1 MALRATTR
9 LGLVFLLWFGA
20 TALNPTSL
28 GAQQP
33 GIVELRRLVNERET
47 EIARLEVRLRSLEQ
61 RGDSLSTA
69 KREAEPGSA
78 RFVAISNQILES
90 SQQITNVTRQLR
102 VLYEQVRDL
111 KTQLFLAYNEQIP
124 IVQQEIDAV
133 TNRGPTDAT
142 DRELRRL
149 VALLEEYVRAREALT
164 AEIEE
169 VGEDLFLPRLAL
181 DPRDGPAQLRVK
193 EAIARDAVDKIDTR
207 VAAIEDQINKTLQK
221 QRDLEEF
228 QRIKD
233 DIERDGQASPRGSVI
248 EAILSDRGVGGPTG
262 PGGVFV
268 EDPDAR
274 LRALQQRRF
283 DLVQRRE
290 DYANKAE
297 QFAERRAAFYR

>member
-1 MALRATTR
+1 MVSRATTR
-9 LGLVFLLWFGA
+9 LGLVFLVWFGA
-20 TALNPTSL
+20 AALSPTSVS
-28 GAQQP
+28 AQQP
-33 GIVELRRLVNERET
+33 GIVELQRLVDERET

-69 KREAEPGSA
+69 KREAVPGSA
-78 RFVAISNQILES
+78 RFVSISNQILES

-124 IVQQEIDAV
+124 IVQQEIDVV
-133 TNRGPTDAT
+133 TSREPTDET

-149 VALLEEYVRAREALT
+149 VALLEDYVRARETLT
-164 AEIEE
+164 TEIEE
-169 VGEDLFLPRLAL
+169 VEEDLFLPRLAL

-193 EAIARDAVDKIDTR
+193 EAIARDAVDKIDER
-207 VAAIEDQINKTLQK
+207 IAAIEDQINKTLRK

-233 DIERDGQASPRGSVI
+233 DIERDGQASPAGSVI
-248 EAILSDRGVGGPTG
+248 ERILSDRGVGGRTG
-262 PGGVFV
+262 PGDVF

-274 LRALQQRRF
+274 LNALRRRRF

-290 DYANKAE
+290 DYSNKAE
-297 QFAERRAAFYR
+297 QFAERSRRSHL

>member
-1 MALRATTR
+1 MDSRATTR
-9 LGLVFLLWFGA
+9 LGLVFLVWFGA
-20 TALNPTSL
+20 AALIPASV

-33 GIVELRRLVNERET
+33 GIVELQRLVDERET

-78 RFVAISNQILES
+78 RFVLISNQILES
-90 SQQITNVTRQLR
+90 SQQITSVTRQLR
-102 VLYEQVRDL
+102 VLYGQVRDL

-124 IVQQEIDAV
+124 IIQQEIDAV
-133 TNRGPTDAT
+133 TSREPTDET

-149 VALLEEYVRAREALT
+149 VALLEEYVRARETLAT
-164 AEIEE
+164 EIEE
-169 VGEDLFLPRLAL
+169 VEEDLFLPRLAL

-193 EAIARDAVDKIDTR
+193 EAIARDAVDKIDKR
-207 VAAIEDQINKTLQK
+207 IAAIEDQINKTLQK
-221 QRDLEEF
+221 RRDLEEF

-233 DIERDGQASPRGSVI
+233 DIERDAQASPAGSVI
-248 EAILSDRGVGGPTG
+248 EAILSDRGVGGRAG
-262 PGGVFV
+262 PGDVF

-274 LRALQQRRF
+274 LNALQRRRF

-290 DYANKAE
+290 DYTNKAE

>member
-1 MALRATTR
+1 MVSRATTR
-9 LGLVFLLWFGA
+9 LALVLFVWFSA
-20 TALNPTSL
+20 IALSSTSL
-28 GAQQP
+28 SAQGP
-33 GIVELRRLVNERET
+33 GIVELRRLIDGRET
-47 EIARLEVRLRSLEQ
+47 EIARLDVRLRSLEQ

-69 KREAEPGSA
+69 KRAAEPGSA
-78 RFVAISNQILES
+78 RFVSISNQILES
-90 SQQITNVTRQLR
+90 SEQITNVTRQLR

-133 TNRGPTDAT
+133 TSREPAAENDG
-142 DRELRRL
+142 ELRRL
-149 VALLEEYVRAREALT
+149 VALLENYVRARETLT
-164 AEIEE
+164 TEIEE
-169 VGEDLFLPRLAL
+169 VEEDLFLPRLAL

-193 EAIARDAVDKIDTR
+193 EAIARDAVDKIDER
-207 VAAIEDQINKTLQK
+207 IAAIEDQINKTLQK

-233 DIERDGQASPRGSVI
+233 DIERDGQAALGGSVI
-248 EAILSDRGVGGPTG
+248 EAILSDRGVGGRTG
-262 PGGVFV
+262 PGDVF

-274 LRALQQRRF
+274 LSALQRRRF
-283 DLVQRRE
+283 DLLQRRD

>member
-1 MALRATTR
+1 MDSRATTR
-9 LGLVFLLWFGA
+9 LGLLFLVWFGA
-20 TALNPTSL
+20 AALIPAGVS
-28 GAQQP
+28 AQQP
-33 GIVELRRLVNERET
+33 GIVQLQQLVDERET

-69 KREAEPGSA
+69 KREAESGSA
-78 RFVAISNQILES
+78 RFVSISNQILES

-102 VLYEQVRDL
+102 VLYGQVRDL

-133 TNRGPTDAT
+133 TSREPTDAT

-149 VALLEEYVRAREALT
+149 VALLEDYVRARERLT
-164 AEIEE
+164 TEIEE
-169 VGEDLFLPRLAL
+169 VEEDLFLPRLAL

-193 EAIARDAVDKIDTR
+193 EAIARDAVDKIDKR
-207 VAAIEDQINKTLQK
+207 IAAIEDQINKTLQK
-221 QRDLEEF
+221 RRDLEEF

-233 DIERDGQASPRGSVI
+233 DIERDAQASPAGSVI
-248 EAILSDRGVGGPTG
+248 EAILSDRGVGGRTG
-262 PGGVFV
+262 PGDMF

-274 LRALQQRRF
+274 LNALQRRRF

-290 DYANKAE
+290 DYTNKAE

>member
-9 LGLVFLLWFGA
+9 LGLVFLVWFGA
-20 TALNPTSL
+20 AALIPTSV

-33 GIVELRRLVNERET
+33 GIVELRRLVDERET

-61 RGDSLSTA
+61 RGDSLSAA

-78 RFVAISNQILES
+78 RFVSISNQILES

-124 IVQQEIDAV
+124 VIQQEIDAV
-133 TNRGPTDAT
+133 TSREPTDET

-149 VALLEEYVRAREALT
+149 VALLEDYVRARETLT
-164 AEIEE
+164 TEIEE
-169 VGEDLFLPRLAL
+169 VEEDLFLPRLAL

-193 EAIARDAVDKIDTR
+193 EAIARDAVDKIDER
-207 VAAIEDQINKTLQK
+207 IAAIEDQINKALQK

-233 DIERDGQASPRGSVI
+233 DIERDGQASPAGSVI
-248 EAILSDRGVGGPTG
+248 EAILSDRGVGGRSG
-262 PGGVFV
+262 PGDVF

-274 LRALQQRRF
+274 LNALQRRRF

-297 QFAERRAAFYR
+297 LFAERRAAFYR